1 MNFSFFSN
9 NIYLPKYFVV
19 YKHLDNI
26 KYERNDTYNLVFL
39 LTVMGLQNRT
49 AVTEFLLAGLTESP
63 KLKLPLFVLFFTIY
77 TMTVFQNSAL
87 IILISCDKQLYT
99 PMYSFLRQLSF
110 IDICYS
116 SSVTIRMLMDF
127 VSDER
132 SISVAGCALQ
142 MLTYAGF
149 GGSEC
154 LLLAAMSYD
163 RYVAICHPLTYI
175 YIINRQILMIL
186 LLLSYV
192 GGFLNGLIQTCFS
205 FLYLDFCE
213 QRQYVQH
220 FYCDVIALIE
230 TSCGDTRLNE
240 IILFSFVGFIEL
252 SSLFVILV
260 SYLCIIGSVLRIRS
274 SNGPKK
280 AFSTC
285 ASHLTVVTLFYGTI
299 IFMYL
304 RPSSAY
310 SPEQDKVIAVF
321 YTVIIPFLNPLI
333 YSLRNRDV
341 KASVKKFGVYFIQKM

>member
-1 MNFSFFSN
+1 
-9 NIYLPKYFVV
+9 
-19 YKHLDNI
+19 
-26 KYERNDTYNLVFL
+26 
-39 LTVMGLQNRT
+39 MGEQNRT
-49 AVTEFLLAGLTESP
+49 AVTEFLLSGLTENHE
-63 KLKLPLFVLFFTIY
+63 LKVILFLLFFLIY
-77 TMTVFQNSAL
+77 TLTLLQNSAL
-87 IILISCDKQLYT
+87 MVLISVDAQLYT
-99 PMYSFLRQLSF
+99 PMYSLLRQLSF

-127 VSDER
+127 VSEER
-132 SISVAGCALQ
+132 TISVTGCGLQ

-163 RYVAICHPLTYI
+163 RYVAICHPLTYLQ
-175 YIINRQILMIL
+175 IIQDRNLLIL
-186 LLLSYV
+186 LLLSYI
-192 GGFLNGLIQTCFS
+192 GGFLNGFVQTGFS
-205 FLYLDFCE
+205 FFHLDFCE
-213 QRQYVQH
+213 QRQQIQH

-230 TSCGDTRLNE
+230 ISCGDTTLNE

-252 SSLFVILV
+252 SSLFVIIV
-260 SYLCIIGSVLRIRS
+260 SYLNIIVSVMCIHSSKGRI
-274 SNGPKK
+274 K

-310 SPEQDKVIAVF
+310 TPEQDKIIAVF
-321 YTVIIPFLNPLI
+321 YTVIIPFLNPVI

-341 KASVKKFGVYFIQKM
+341 KTSAKKFGVCLVPKM